1 MNSNNIKNDY
11 NKTRIIGYLL
21 WFLIMIIGSQF
32 ISYFFDLGCL
42 INNPSEDYKTVNTIE
57 TIYVSFYVFGAIFFI
72 LILHNEIWEI
82 SKFIIYI
89 LSIVI
94 GFGCIFI
101 ILMLLN
107 NNINVAPLISIIL
120 FESIILKIYSI
131 KRYKVLLFI
140 LNTKLYKN
148 NNQIFSNKFMKHI
161 FSLLSR

>member
-1 MNSNNIKNDY
+1 MNSNNIKNDF

-42 INNPSEDYKTVNTIE
+42 INNPLEDYKTINTIE

-72 LILHNEIWEI
+72 LILDNEIWEI
-82 SKFIIYI
+82 SKFMIYI

-94 GFGCIFI
+94 VFGCMFI
-101 ILMLLN
+101 IGSAFLN
-107 NNINVAPLISIIL
+107 HTKATPLISIIL
-120 FESIILKIYSI
+120 FESLILKIYSI